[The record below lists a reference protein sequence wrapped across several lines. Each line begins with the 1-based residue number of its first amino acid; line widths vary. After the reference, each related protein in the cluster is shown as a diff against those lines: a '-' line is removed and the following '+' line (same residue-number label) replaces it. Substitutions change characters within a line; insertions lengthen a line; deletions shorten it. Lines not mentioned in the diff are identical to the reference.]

1 MQENFELVQ
10 KGFRIL
16 VSSMSGYIGQ
26 ELNKIYKNVWWNE
39 VLSTLYDQRDLPSSG
54 TYGELL
60 DSLDIATVFVC
71 WIENGM
77 MCLEMCCHKI
87 VVPGLKS

>member
-39 VLSTLYDQRDLPSSG
+39 VLPHYMTREICHLQEPMESYWTLLI
-54 TYGELL
+54 LL
-60 DSLDIATVFVC
+60 TVFVC

-77 MCLEMCCHKI
+77 MCLEICCHKI